1 MFERFRRLAAARTVA
16 ASRDDPRKAAA
27 LDRPSSGNAAA
38 ARATG
43 SDSLFS
49 GSR

>member
-16 ASRDDPRKAAA
+16 ASRDGPRKAAA

-38 ARATG
+38 GAAG
-43 SDSLFS
+43 SNSLFS